1 MAYEAIDRH
10 LTLGRRN
17 KLALVYTDR
26 EMTLRFTFK
35 DLARASNRFANV
47 FRRLGVGKGDRVL
60 VFMPRRPEL
69 YVAILGI
76 LKVGGIP
83 SPLFE
88 AFRQET
94 VRDRM
99 ANAEAV
105 ALGTVPALLD
115 RVPQWEL
122 PSLKHLFLVGLTT
135 ELVIRSTPVDTRG
148 RANAGSTWEVPPA
161 GFAASTA

>member
-17 KLALVYTDR
+17 KLALIYTDR

-47 FRRLGVGKGDRVL
+47 FRRLGVGKGDRVF
-60 VFMPRRPEL
+60 VFMPRRPDL
-69 YVAILGI
+69 YVSILGI
-76 LKVGGIP
+76 LKVGAIP
-83 SPLFE
+83 SHLFE
-88 AFRQET
+88 AFMQEA

-122 PSLKHLFLVGLTT
+122 PSLKHIFLVGLTT

-161 GFAASTA
+161 GFAASAA